1 MSWFRRSQESAEDA
15 GTPARQDQSNVDPE
29 TAARRR
35 SRLER
40 RITNLEYDITLALST
55 RQPDNRWN
63 RRVQEIEQAIK
74 QAQSEFEQLAQAP
87 EPDAPIALPA
97 TPVTSIELEA
107 DMPATVQFRI
117 GDVAFRYSEEVD
129 WSERGEQRAQ
139 PGLRRFEG
147 DPAQLAPAD
156 VPDERRAALAEH
168 LRHSLG
174 ALAISLRDT
183 ALEGSEPPSL
193 TLAEL
198 AHPCPV
204 CGGWRDLRERCIACQ
219 RREWDAAAVRDEIQ
233 RLMDERNH
241 LMDEIA
247 KQREAL
253 PVLQRQLADARA
265 ELDKYRNRD

>member
-1 MSWFRRSQESAEDA
+1 MTWFRRSRETAEDA
-15 GTPARQDQSNVDPE
+15 GQPSSREQINVDAD
-29 TAARRR
+29 TAARRTG
-35 SRLER
+35 RLER
-40 RITNLEYDITLALST
+40 RIANLEYDIALAQST
-55 RQPDNRWN
+55 RQSDNRWN
-63 RRVQEIEQAIK
+63 RRIQEIEQAIK
-74 QAQSEFEQLAQAP
+74 QAQSDFEQLAQAP
-87 EPDAPIALPA
+87 EPDVPIALPA

-129 WSERGEQRAQ
+129 WTERGEQRAQ

-147 DPAQLAPAD
+147 DPALLAPAD
-156 VPDERRAALAEH
+156 VPDERRDALAEH

-183 ALEGSEPPSL
+183 ALEGGEPPNL
-193 TLAEL
+193 TLAAL

-265 ELDKYRNRD
+265 EVEKYNQ